1 MGKQGSGNRGQ
12 GIGIRDY
19 EAGWRGK
26 GLTGENRFDILNRE
40 LHT

>member
-19 EAGWRGK
+19 EAGG
-26 GLTGENRFDILNRE
+26 GERD
-40 LHT
+40 